1 MTHPCPTDQTPFAI
15 AQVAQK
21 RAIRARHLKQRRLAL
36 KSRKKDPTLLTTPP
50 ERSPSQQ
57 IGDRYEAL
65 AWEALSQ
72 AGCSLLGKQLRCPV
86 GELDLVVRDGQTLV
100 FVEVRYRANQRFGG
114 AVASITRAKQAR
126 LMKAID
132 WWLPKMVKADF
143 AGKMPLCRIDLAT
156 FEQDTLTWHRD
167 AVRLSQDK

>member
-1 MTHPCPTDQTPFAI
+1 MIPPALTDPTAFTI
-15 AQVAQK
+15 AQAAQE
-21 RAIRARHLKQRRLAL
+21 RAILARQRKKRRLAL
-36 KSRKKDPTLLTTPP
+36 KSKKNALAAVPSYP

-100 FVEVRYRANQRFGG
+100 FVEVRYRASKRFGG
-114 AVASITRAKQAR
+114 AAASITRAKQAR

-132 WWLPKMVKADF
+132 WWLPKMVKTAF

-156 FEQDTLTWHRD
+156 FEQNTLTWHRD

>member
-1 MTHPCPTDQTPFAI
+1 MTHPCLTDQTPFVL
-15 AQVAQK
+15 AQAAQK
-21 RAIRARHLKQRRLAL
+21 RAIRARHRKQRCIALDRPKNDLA
-36 KSRKKDPTLLTTPP
+36 SFTPPP
-50 ERSPSQQ
+50 ERSPSQR

-100 FVEVRYRANQRFGG
+100 FVEVRYRASQRFGG
-114 AVASITRAKQAR
+114 AAASVTRAKQKR

-132 WWLPKMVKADF
+132 WWLPKMVKAAF

>member
-1 MTHPCPTDQTPFAI
+1 MTSPALTDPTAFRI
-15 AQVAQK
+15 AQAAQK
-21 RAIRARHLKQRRLAL
+21 RAILARQRKKRRLAL
-36 KSRKKDPTLLTTPP
+36 QNKKLDDVSPSSPD
-50 ERSPSQQ
+50 RSPSQQ
-57 IGDRYEAL
+57 VGDRYEAL

-100 FVEVRYRANQRFGG
+100 FVEVRYRASQRFGG
-114 AVASITRAKQAR
+114 AAASITRAKQVR
-126 LMKAID
+126 LLKAID
-132 WWLPKMVKADF
+132 WWLPKMVKTAF

-156 FEQDTLTWHRD
+156 FEQNTLTWHRD

>member
-1 MTHPCPTDQTPFAI
+1 MTHPSLSDQTPFTI
-15 AQVAQK
+15 AHAAQK
-21 RAIRARHLKQRRLAL
+21 RAIHARQRKQSRLAL
-36 KSRKKDPTLLTTPP
+36 KSKKHDLASLAGLPK
-50 ERSPSQQ
+50 RSPSQQ

-100 FVEVRYRANQRFGG
+100 FVEVRYRASQRFGG
-114 AVASITRAKQAR
+114 AAASITRAKQAR

-132 WWLPKMVKADF
+132 WWLPKMVKAAF
-143 AGKMPLCRIDLAT
+143 AGKMPRCRIDLAT
-156 FEQDTLTWHRD
+156 FEQDTLTWHKD
-167 AVRLSQDK
+167 AVRLDQDK

>member
-1 MTHPCPTDQTPFAI
+1 MTPPCLTDQTPFDI
-15 AQVAQK
+15 AQAAQK
-21 RAIRARHLKQRRLAL
+21 RAIHARQRKQRRLAL
-36 KSRKKDPTLLTTPP
+36 KSQKKDLPSFASPP

-100 FVEVRYRANQRFGG
+100 FVEVRYRASQRFGG

-132 WWLPKMVKADF
+132 WWLPKMVKAAF
-143 AGKMPLCRIDLAT
+143 AGKMPLCRVDLAT

>member
-1 MTHPCPTDQTPFAI
+1 MTHPPFTDQTPFAI
-15 AQVAQK
+15 AQAAQK
-21 RAIRARHLKQRRLAL
+21 RAIRARHQKLRRLAL
-36 KSRKKDPTLLTTPP
+36 KSKKNDPGSLATSS
-50 ERSPSQQ
+50 ERSTSQQ

-100 FVEVRYRANQRFGG
+100 FVEVRYRASQRFGG
-114 AVASITRAKQAR
+114 ATASITRAKQAR

-132 WWLPKMVKADF
+132 WWLPKMVKTAF